1 MKSKIILRI
10 YKHDK
15 KIRKLRLE
23 EGEFT
28 LGRNTSCDIVLK
40 EE

>member
-1 MKSKIILRI
+1 MKSKILLRI
-10 YKHDK
+10 YKDDK

-23 EGEFT
+23 QGEFT
-28 LGRNTSCDIVLK
+28 LGRDQACDIIVK